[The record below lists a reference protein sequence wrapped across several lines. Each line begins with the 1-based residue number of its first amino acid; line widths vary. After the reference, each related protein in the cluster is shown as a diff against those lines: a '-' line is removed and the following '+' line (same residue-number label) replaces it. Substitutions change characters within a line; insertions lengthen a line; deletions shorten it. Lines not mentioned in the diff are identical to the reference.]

1 MDRGERGMA
10 HGEMEGNRAMNKPP
24 LIRAVKTKAPATLE
38 IVWST
43 GETLAVDVSRL
54 VKRFKLYAPL
64 KNVAL
69 FGKAK
74 ADPWGHSVNWPGDID
89 MNADRLYELAR
100 ERAGEWGPERFSAW
114 MTNHGL
120 SLNAAA
126 DALGLSRRMIV
137 HYRTGSRPIPRV
149 VALACEGLSA
159 RWKKRAA

>member
-1 MDRGERGMA
+1 M
-10 HGEMEGNRAMNKPP
+10 NRPP

-64 KNVAL
+64 KNAAL

-74 ADPWGHSVNWPGDID
+74 ADPWGHAVNWPGDID

-100 ERAGEWGPERFSAW
+100 EQAGEWGPERFSAW
-114 MTNHGL
+114 MTDHGL
-120 SLNAAA
+120 SSNAAA
-126 DALGLSRRMIV
+126 DALGLSRRTIV

-159 RWKKRAA
+159 RWKTRAA

>member
-1 MDRGERGMA
+1 
-10 HGEMEGNRAMNKPP
+10 MNKPA
-24 LIRAVKTKAPATLE
+24 LIRTVKVKAPATLE

-43 GETLAVDVSRL
+43 GETLAVEVSRL

-64 KNVAL
+64 KNATL
-69 FGKAK
+69 FVKAK
-74 ADPWGHSVNWPGDID
+74 ADPWGHAVNWPGDID
-89 MNADRLYELAR
+89 MSADQLYELAR
-100 ERAGEWGPERFSAW
+100 EQAGEWGPERFDAW
-114 MTNHGL
+114 MTDYGL

-126 DALGLSRRMIV
+126 DALGLSRRMIA